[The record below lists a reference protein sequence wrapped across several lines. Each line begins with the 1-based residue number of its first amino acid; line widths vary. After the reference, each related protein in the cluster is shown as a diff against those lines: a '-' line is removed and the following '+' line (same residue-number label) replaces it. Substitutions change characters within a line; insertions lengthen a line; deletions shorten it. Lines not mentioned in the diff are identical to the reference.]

1 MADDLRTAFRS
12 LRASP
17 AFTAVA
23 LIVLALGIGAGTAIF
38 SVVDA
43 VVLRGLPFDEHDRLV
58 AVLEHDTRKPET
70 FGAGRT
76 TPQTYLDWRRLQE
89 SFEAI
94 AGVGNEGVLRMRS
107 ATGEPVD
114 AQGARLTHEFFSVFR
129 VAPLLGRAFTAD
141 DEIDGRH
148 RVAILSYGYW
158 QRQYGGSP
166 GVLGQRI
173 EFNDQSFEIVGV
185 MPRGFAYPVASE
197 KPTEIYWPIAF
208 TNADKVRGGNRNY
221 NWYAVG
227 RLKPGVSI
235 EQAHEQMNRVATALD
250 EQYPK
255 FSPGMRVRV
264 VTLHHHLVGKVRN
277 WMLMLLGAVL
287 LVLLIACANVANL
300 MLARAT
306 VRAREMSIR
315 SALGA
320 SRWRLVRGLIVE
332 GILLSLAGAALGVV
346 LAYFGVNAI
355 RAWLPA
361 GLPRVAGIAID
372 LRVLIAA
379 TLVAVATGVFFGIVP
394 ALQSSRPDLTRAL
407 KDSGRSSTAGAGS
420 QRLRSLLVVAEV
432 ALAVVLLVGA
442 GLFIGSFV
450 KLVRID
456 PGFDYRNVLAVSVG
470 VRVPVNTR
478 EAFLAAEKLGYP
490 YALQMLDAVR
500 AVPGVQAAEAVEGG
514 VPLTG
519 SWSRTGVEI
528 PGGLKQ
534 ESGSGDASI
543 DRRRVTPG
551 YLQMLRIPLIR
562 GRYLSAEDGEN
573 APSVAVIN
581 EVAAKKY
588 WPDRDAVG
596 QRFKVNN
603 EEMTVVGIVGNL
615 RHLGPE
621 VQPRQECYVPMAQSR
636 VIGVMLVMRT
646 KGDPMAVL
654 PAVKAAIWSVNKEQ
668 RISGETFTLEQYMD
682 RLIAQRRFNMSLL
695 ALFGGLG
702 LIIAAVGIY
711 GVMAYV
717 VAQRTNE
724 IGVRM
729 ALGATRG
736 HVVGMVL
743 RRAAA
748 MMAIGLALGGAIA
761 WYAGAAVRA
770 FLFQTE
776 PNDLRTVAAAL
787 ITLTAAGLLASAIPA
802 RRAASVDPLTAL
814 RENP

>member
-1 MADDLRTAFRS
+1 MVDDLRTAVRS
-12 LRASP
+12 LRGSP
-17 AFTAVA
+17 TFTAVA

-58 AVLEHDTRKPET
+58 AVLEHDTRNAVT
-70 FGAGRT
+70 FGSGMT

-89 SFEAI
+89 SFEGI
-94 AGVGNEGVLRMRS
+94 AAVGSSGVLRMRS

-114 AQGARLTHEFFSVFR
+114 AQGLRMTHEFFSVFR
-129 VAPLLGRAFTAD
+129 VAPVLGRAFTAE

-197 KPTEIYWPIAF
+197 KPTEIYWPYAF
-208 TNADKVRGGNRNY
+208 TDADKVRGGNRNY
-221 NWYAVG
+221 NWYAIG
-227 RLKPGVSI
+227 RLKPGVSV
-235 EQAHEQMNRVATALD
+235 EQAHEQMNRVAAALD
-250 EQYPK
+250 EQFPK

-264 VTLHHHLVGKVRN
+264 VTLHHHLVGKVRA

-332 GILLSLAGAALGVV
+332 GVLLSLAGTALGVV
-346 LAYFGVNAI
+346 LAWFGVNAI
-355 RAWLPA
+355 RTWLPA

-372 LRVLIAA
+372 LRVLTAA
-379 TLVAVATGVFFGIVP
+379 TLVAVATGVVFGIVP
-394 ALQSSRPDLTRAL
+394 ALQSSRPDLTRGL

-456 PGFDYRNVLAVSVG
+456 PGFDYRNLLVVG
-470 VRVPVNTR
+470 VGPRFPPGPITR
-478 EAFLAAEKLGYP
+478 QVIQEAEQRGRA
-490 YALQMLDAVR
+490 YAMQMLDAVR
-500 AVPGVQAAEAVEGG
+500 AVPGVLAAEAVEGG

-519 SWSRTGVEI
+519 SWSRTHVI
-528 PGGLKQ
+528 VPGKPEFG
-534 ESGSGDASI
+534 GDDSI
-543 DRRRVTPG
+543 DRRRVSAD
-551 YLQMLRIPLIR
+551 YLQMMRIPLIR
-562 GRYLSAEDGEN
+562 GRYLSTDDREN
-573 APSVAVIN
+573 APHVTAIN
-581 EVAAKKY
+581 ESAARRY
-588 WPDRDAVG
+588 FPGTDAVG
-596 QRFKVNN
+596 QHFKVNN
-603 EEMTVVGIVGNL
+603 EDVTVVGVVRDI

-621 VQPRQECYVPMAQSR
+621 VLPRPECYLPLAQHS
-636 VIGVMLVMRT
+636 VIGVTLVMRT
-646 KGDPMAVL
+646 TGEPMAVL

-668 RISGETFTLEQYMD
+668 RIGGDTFTLEQHMD

-695 ALFGGLG
+695 ALFGVLG
-702 LIIAAVGIY
+702 LVIAAVGIY
-711 GVMAYV
+711 GVMAYI

-736 HVVGMVL
+736 HVVTMVL
-743 RRAAA
+743 RRAGV
-748 MMAIGLALGGAIA
+748 MMVVGLALGGVIA
-761 WYAGAAVRA
+761 WYASAAVRA
-770 FLFQTE
+770 FLFETE
-776 PNDLRTVAAAL
+776 PNDIRTMAAAL
-787 ITLTAAGLLASAIPA
+787 VTLTAAGLFASAVPA
-802 RRAASVDPLTAL
+802 RRAASVDPLVAL
-814 RENP
+814 RHE